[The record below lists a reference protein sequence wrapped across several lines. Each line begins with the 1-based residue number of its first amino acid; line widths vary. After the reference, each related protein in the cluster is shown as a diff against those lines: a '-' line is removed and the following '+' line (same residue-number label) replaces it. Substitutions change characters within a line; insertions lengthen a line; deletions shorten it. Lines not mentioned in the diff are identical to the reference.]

1 LISGVI
7 NNGMNLMQINPY
19 VQKIILGL
27 VILGAVALDRFK
39 KR

>member
-1 LISGVI
+1 
-7 NNGMNLMQINPY
+7 MQINPY